1 MQLYTTTASEFS
13 PLQNNLRR
21 NVSHPTADKSV
32 GEVNKSLSVS
42 RRYSNNEKNT
52 FHRPC
57 FLTYAVRICSCILQ
71 GNRQRRTEHRPPHSA
86 VSETAA
92 PTDTP
97 AAAPETEA
105 PTADPYPRPDPVT
118 VEWLAGEMQRRYYVG
133 CMNLELMD
141 FSDIMDRNEDTDLF
155 FWDNQLEIDL
165 KKLGRGYN
173 FVNVTIEEAY
183 VKQIVDETETE
194 ITADVAVFTM
204 HPAPSIPES
213 GTGMDFRITVDKQ
226 RMVIISYSEPN
237 ICATRYS
244 DRLLPLAS
252 NYRREGLTWQEANK
266 KAYEEIYAE
275 FVIFATTYPRQTPQG

>member
-1 MQLYTTTASEFS
+1 MKKIL
-13 PLQNNLRR
+13 
-21 NVSHPTADKSV
+21 
-32 GEVNKSLSVS
+32 SLSLVFVLVLS
-42 RRYSNNEKNT
+42 AFVLAACKGTDKDAQNT
-52 FHRPC
+52 
-57 FLTYAVRICSCILQ
+57 A
-71 GNRQRRTEHRPPHSA
+71 PPHSA

-97 AAAPETEA
+97 SAAPETEA

-155 FWDNQLEIDL
+155 FWDNQLEMAWRIFGCD
-165 KKLGRGYN
+165 GN
-173 FVNVTIEEAY
+173 FVSVTIKEAY

-194 ITADVAVFTM
+194 ITADVYVLTR
-204 HPAPSIPES
+204 HPTPSLPRS
-213 GTGMDFRITVDKQ
+213 CTGMDFRITVDKQ

-237 ICATRYS
+237 ICATLYT

-252 NYRREGLTWQEANK
+252 SYRREGLTWQEANK
-266 KAYEEIYAE
+266 KAYEELYAE
-275 FVIFATTYPRQTPQG
+275 TVAFATAYPRQTPRG

>member
-1 MQLYTTTASEFS
+1 MKRFLSIILVLLSAFVLASCKGTDKDAQNTA
-13 PLQNNLRR
+13 
-21 NVSHPTADKSV
+21 
-32 GEVNKSLSVS
+32 
-42 RRYSNNEKNT
+42 
-52 FHRPC
+52 
-57 FLTYAVRICSCILQ
+57 
-71 GNRQRRTEHRPPHSA
+71 PPHSA

-105 PTADPYPRPDPVT
+105 PTADPNPRPDPVT

-155 FWDNQLEIDL
+155 FWDNQIAIDWMKFDLED
-165 KKLGRGYN
+165 N
-173 FVNVTIEEAY
+173 FTRVTIEKAY
-183 VKQIVDETETE
+183 VKQIVNETETE
-194 ITADVAVFTM
+194 ITADVYVFTR
-204 HPAPSIPES
+204 HPTYRFDDDGI
-213 GTGMDFRITVDKQ
+213 GMDFRITVDKQ

-237 ICATRYS
+237 LCATRYS

-275 FVIFATTYPRQTPQG
+275 FVIFATTYPNQTPQG

>member
-1 MQLYTTTASEFS
+1 MKRFFSVILALLSAFVLASCKGTDKDAQNTA
-13 PLQNNLRR
+13 
-21 NVSHPTADKSV
+21 
-32 GEVNKSLSVS
+32 
-42 RRYSNNEKNT
+42 
-52 FHRPC
+52 
-57 FLTYAVRICSCILQ
+57 
-71 GNRQRRTEHRPPHSA
+71 PPHSA

-118 VEWLAGEMQRRYYVG
+118 VEWLAAEMQRRYYVG
-133 CMNLELMD
+133 CINLELMD
-141 FSDIMDRNEDTDLF
+141 YSDIMDRNEDTDLF

-165 KKLGRGYN
+165 KKLGQGYN

-194 ITADVAVFTM
+194 ITADVAVFTR
-204 HPAPSIPES
+204 HPTPSIPES
-213 GTGMDFRITVDKQ
+213 GIGMDFQITVDKQ

-237 ICATRYS
+237 ICDSIYNN
-244 DRLLPLAS
+244 RLLPLAS

-266 KAYEEIYAE
+266 KAYEELYAE
-275 FVIFATTYPRQTPQG
+275 FADYASRYPRETPQG

>member
-1 MQLYTTTASEFS
+1 MKKIL
-13 PLQNNLRR
+13 
-21 NVSHPTADKSV
+21 
-32 GEVNKSLSVS
+32 SLSLVFVLVLS
-42 RRYSNNEKNT
+42 AFVLAACKGTNDKDAQNT
-52 FHRPC
+52 
-57 FLTYAVRICSCILQ
+57 A
-71 GNRQRRTEHRPPHSA
+71 PPHSA
-86 VSETAA
+86 ASETAA

-105 PTADPYPRPDPVT
+105 PTADPNPRPDPVT

-165 KKLGRGYN
+165 IKLNQADNYLSATPDEITVENIVSESETELTADMYVFMTLPSADPELSNDRGKR
-173 FVNVTIEEAY
+173 FQVTI
-183 VKQIVDETETE
+183 
-194 ITADVAVFTM
+194 
-204 HPAPSIPES
+204 
-213 GTGMDFRITVDKQ
+213 DKK
-226 RMVIISYSEPN
+226 RMIIIGYSEPDV
-237 ICATRYS
+237 CESRYNNWLS
-244 DRLLPLAS
+244 YLAS

>member
-1 MQLYTTTASEFS
+1 MKRFLSIILALLSAFVLASCKGTNDKDAQNTA
-13 PLQNNLRR
+13 
-21 NVSHPTADKSV
+21 
-32 GEVNKSLSVS
+32 
-42 RRYSNNEKNT
+42 
-52 FHRPC
+52 
-57 FLTYAVRICSCILQ
+57 
-71 GNRQRRTEHRPPHSA
+71 PPHSA
-86 VSETAA
+86 ASETAA
-92 PTDTP
+92 PTETP
-97 AAAPETEA
+97 TAAPDTEA
-105 PTADPYPRPDPVT
+105 PMADLNPRPDPVT
-118 VEWLAGEMQRRYYVG
+118 VEWLAAEMQCRYYVG

-141 FSDIMDRNEDTDLF
+141 FSNIMDRNEDTDLF
-155 FWDNQLEIDL
+155 FWDNQIAIDRM
-165 KKLGRGYN
+165 KFNPDYK
-173 FVNVTIEEAY
+173 FTAVFIKEVY

-252 NYRREGLTWQEANK
+252 NYRREGLTWKEANK
-266 KAYEEIYAE
+266 KAYEEIYAG

>member
-1 MQLYTTTASEFS
+1 MKKIL
-13 PLQNNLRR
+13 
-21 NVSHPTADKSV
+21 
-32 GEVNKSLSVS
+32 SLSLVFVLVLS
-42 RRYSNNEKNT
+42 AFVLASCKGTNDKDAQNT
-52 FHRPC
+52 
-57 FLTYAVRICSCILQ
+57 A
-71 GNRQRRTEHRPPHSA
+71 PPHSA

-194 ITADVAVFTM
+194 ITADVYVFTS
-204 HPAPSIPES
+204 HPNPTFSMS
-213 GTGMDFRITVDKQ
+213 GIGMDFRITVDKQ
-226 RMVIISYSEPN
+226 RMVIISYSEPFG
-237 ICATRYS
+237 YS
-244 DRLLPLAS
+244 TIYTARLLPLAS
-252 NYRREGLTWQEANK
+252 SYRREGLPWQEANK
-266 KAYEEIYAE
+266 KAYEELYAE
-275 FVIFATTYPRQTPQG
+275 TVAFATAYPRQTPRG

>member
-1 MQLYTTTASEFS
+1 MKRFLSIILALLSAFVLASCKGTDKDAQNTA
-13 PLQNNLRR
+13 
-21 NVSHPTADKSV
+21 
-32 GEVNKSLSVS
+32 
-42 RRYSNNEKNT
+42 
-52 FHRPC
+52 
-57 FLTYAVRICSCILQ
+57 
-71 GNRQRRTEHRPPHSA
+71 PPHSA
-86 VSETAA
+86 ASETAA

-105 PTADPYPRPDPVT
+105 PTADPNPRPDPVT
-118 VEWLAGEMQRRYYVG
+118 VEWLAAEMQRRYYVG

-165 KKLGRGYN
+165 KKLGRGDN

-226 RMVIISYSEPN
+226 RMVIIAYSEPDA
-237 ICATRYS
+237 CATRYKS
-244 DRLLPLAS
+244 WLGWLAS
-252 NYRREGLTWQEANK
+252 NYRKEGLTWQEEKK
-266 KAYEEIYAE
+266 KAYEEIYAGY
-275 FVIFATTYPRQTPQG
+275 AN

>member
-1 MQLYTTTASEFS
+1 MKRFLSIILALLSAFVLASCKGTDKDAQNTA
-13 PLQNNLRR
+13 
-21 NVSHPTADKSV
+21 
-32 GEVNKSLSVS
+32 
-42 RRYSNNEKNT
+42 
-52 FHRPC
+52 
-57 FLTYAVRICSCILQ
+57 
-71 GNRQRRTEHRPPHSA
+71 PPHSA
-86 VSETAA
+86 ASETAA

-97 AAAPETEA
+97 AAALETEA
-105 PTADPYPRPDPVT
+105 PTADPNSRPDPVT

-155 FWDNQLEIDL
+155 FWDNQIAIDWMKFDLED
-165 KKLGRGYN
+165 N
-173 FVNVTIEEAY
+173 FTRVTIEKAY
-183 VKQIVDETETE
+183 VKQIVNETETE
-194 ITADVAVFTM
+194 ITADVYVFTR
-204 HPAPSIPES
+204 HPTYRFDDDGI
-213 GTGMDFRITVDKQ
+213 GMDFRITVDKQ

-275 FVIFATTYPRQTPQG
+275 FVIFATTYPNQTPQG

>member
-1 MQLYTTTASEFS
+1 MKKIL
-13 PLQNNLRR
+13 
-21 NVSHPTADKSV
+21 
-32 GEVNKSLSVS
+32 SLSLVFVLVLS
-42 RRYSNNEKNT
+42 AFVLASCKGTNDKDAQNT
-52 FHRPC
+52 
-57 FLTYAVRICSCILQ
+57 A
-71 GNRQRRTEHRPPHSA
+71 PPHSA

-105 PTADPYPRPDPVT
+105 PTADPNPRPDPVT

-155 FWDNQLEIDL
+155 FWDNQFAIDRI
-165 KKLGRGYN
+165 KFDPDDK
-173 FVNVTIEEAY
+173 FTAVTIEEAY
-183 VKQIVDETETE
+183 VKQIVNETESE
-194 ITADVAVFTM
+194 ITADVYVFTR
-204 HPAPSIPES
+204 HPTPSLSRS

-237 ICATRYS
+237 SCDSIYNN
-244 DRLLPLAS
+244 RLRPLAS

-266 KAYEEIYAE
+266 KAYEEIFTI
-275 FVIFATTYPRQTPQG
+275 FVYDATAYPRQTPQG

>member
-1 MQLYTTTASEFS
+1 MKRFLSIILALLSAFVLASCKGTNDKDAQNTA
-13 PLQNNLRR
+13 
-21 NVSHPTADKSV
+21 
-32 GEVNKSLSVS
+32 
-42 RRYSNNEKNT
+42 
-52 FHRPC
+52 
-57 FLTYAVRICSCILQ
+57 
-71 GNRQRRTEHRPPHSA
+71 PPHSA
-86 VSETAA
+86 ASETAA
-92 PTDTP
+92 PTETP
-97 AAAPETEA
+97 TAAPETEA
-105 PTADPYPRPDPVT
+105 PTADPNPRPDPVT

-165 KKLGRGYN
+165 KKLGQGYN

-237 ICATRYS
+237 ICDSIYNN
-244 DRLLPLAS
+244 RLRPLAS

-266 KAYEEIYAE
+266 KAYEELYAE
-275 FVIFATTYPRQTPQG
+275 FADYASSYPRETPQG

>member
-1 MQLYTTTASEFS
+1 MKRFFSIILALLSAFVLASCKGTNDKDAQNTA
-13 PLQNNLRR
+13 
-21 NVSHPTADKSV
+21 
-32 GEVNKSLSVS
+32 
-42 RRYSNNEKNT
+42 
-52 FHRPC
+52 
-57 FLTYAVRICSCILQ
+57 
-71 GNRQRRTEHRPPHSA
+71 PPHSA
-86 VSETAA
+86 ASETAA
-92 PTDTP
+92 PTETP
-97 AAAPETEA
+97 TAAPVTEA
-105 PTADPYPRPDPVT
+105 PTADPNPRPDPVT

-165 KKLGRGYN
+165 KKLGQGYN

-237 ICATRYS
+237 ICDSIYNN
-244 DRLLPLAS
+244 RLRPLAS

-266 KAYEEIYAE
+266 KAYEELYAE
-275 FVIFATTYPRQTPQG
+275 FADYASSYPRETPQG